1 MDLQHFEGAVC
12 LASFR
17 QLWSGFSS
25 PGHWVVEY
33 RRPASGQGLS
43 RKLLWCDFSLNQC
56 CRSTDLW
63 LLRPYG
69 AHNLH
74 PELRYSSNSSNDQ
87 VPGNQPIRRQHVM
100 CNHVHSIVFACI
112 FSHRKALF
120 RFNCNGT
127 PWIFCN
133 HPVLCIIRFSCQ
145 LIFNKLLYTES
156 VERKPFPTLTKL
168 LLGFHGLSFEK
179 VTVVI
184 WRSEKG
190 KTVEEWTGSKL
201 RSWSWSFVPAATCA
215 CLQPLTKHW
224 SIYAKAAT
232 IVSPV

>member
-1 MDLQHFEGAVC
+1 MDLQPFEGAVC
-12 LASFR
+12 LASFGR
-17 QLWSGFSS
+17 LWSGSPCQVTESS
-25 PGHWVVEY
+25 NIAVRLQALV
-33 RRPASGQGLS
+33 SS

-74 PELRYSSNSSNDQ
+74 PELRYSSNHWMTKYLAINPSDDNTWCAIMSIPSSLLAFFHT
-87 VPGNQPIRRQHVM
+87 GKLCLGSM
-100 CNHVHSIVFACI
+100 VHLEFFLTTLCSVSSGFLANLFSI
-112 FSHRKALF
+112 
-120 RFNCNGT
+120 
-127 PWIFCN
+127 IFCMQNRLRGN
-133 HPVLCIIRFSCQ
+133 HCLRSPSFCTVCTVSP
-145 LIFNKLLYTES
+145 S
-156 VERKPFPTLTKL
+156 RKWQRWYEEAKR
-168 LLGFHGLSFEK
+168 EK
-179 VTVVI
+179 
-184 WRSEKG
+184 K
-190 KTVEEWTGSKL
+190 VEEWTGSKL

>member
-1 MDLQHFEGAVC
+1 MSSIVSTALERIL
-12 LASFR
+12 LARSLSR
-17 QLWSGFSS
+17 RISPCRSSG
-25 PGHWVVEY
+25 P
-33 RRPASGQGLS
+33 GLS
-43 RKLLWCDFSLNQC
+43 RTLLWCDFSLNQC

-63 LLRPYG
+63 LLHPYG

-120 RFNCNGT
+120 RFNGT
-127 PWIFCN
+127 PWIFLTTLCSVSSGFLPNLFLISFCIQNRLREN
-133 HPVLCIIRFSCQ
+133 HCLRSPSFC
-145 LIFNKLLYTES
+145 S
-156 VERKPFPTLTKL
+156 VFTVYPLRKWPRWYEEAKR
-168 LLGFHGLSFEK
+168 E
-179 VTVVI
+179 
-184 WRSEKG
+184 